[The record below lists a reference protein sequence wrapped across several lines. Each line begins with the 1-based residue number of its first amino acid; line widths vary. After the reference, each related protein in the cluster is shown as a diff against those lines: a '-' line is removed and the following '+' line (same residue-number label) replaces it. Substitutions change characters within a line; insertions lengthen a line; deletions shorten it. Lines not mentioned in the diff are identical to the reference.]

1 MTILAIVTADK
12 EVCIYRKRY
21 FVFGTGIESQD
32 MVREQIESSTPEI
45 CLALPFITTN
55 KQR

>member
-12 EVCIYRKRY
+12 EVCIFRKRY
-21 FVFGTGIESQD
+21 SLFGTGIESPN
-32 MVREQIESSTPEI
+32 MVREQTEFSTPETY
-45 CLALPFITTN
+45 LALPFITTN